1 MDKLDQFQAIGL
13 FTKNI
18 CTMLFIYYL
27 YIILL
32 CILYRNGEKII
43 EGEIPSVND
52 RMFNSGVIKI
62 KCESKYDD
70 FVLKNE
76 ELNLGKELTVYDN
89 NNPSRHSQRPGYN
102 PGFNP
107 GGNNGIGQL
116 PRDSRVYDN
125 EIIHRY

>member
-1 MDKLDQFQAIGL
+1 
-13 FTKNI
+13 
-18 CTMLFIYYL
+18 
-27 YIILL
+27 
-32 CILYRNGEKII
+32 
-43 EGEIPSVND
+43 
-52 RMFNSGVIKI
+52 MFNSGIIKI

-125 EIIHRY
+125 EIIHRYLEKKYVLEMYYKFMINTYWFFWERDNEFWDKINLNNLKF

>member
-13 FTKNI
+13 FTKNQKSVV
-18 CTMLFIYYL
+18 CLLSVYYS
-27 YIILL
+27 IIL
-32 CILYRNGEKII
+32 CRNGEKII